1 MCAMEIA
8 EILKPIEEPLMEVE
22 ERICRDLSSE
32 SKEMGEL
39 ILHVSKFKG
48 KRLRPALLL
57 LSGGCLGKLTLQHT
71 DLATVVEL
79 VHVATLIHDDVIDDA
94 TTRRHAPSVNSKWDR
109 EISILFG
116 DYIFSRAFTTLA
128 SLDSHLAST
137 MMSQTVSVMCEG
149 ELVQLLRRYDV
160 ELSEEEYIDIIE
172 RKTAS
177 LCASSC
183 RLGSIFAG
191 ANRSISEALG
201 NFGLR
206 VGTAFQIVDDCLDI
220 VGSESRMGKSLY
232 TDSKSGK
239 LTLPLIRLVN
249 ILPENKREST
259 CKLIFQSAL
268 TNNKGAIVELL
279 SEHKALEYAL
289 EAAKQTIEKG
299 KEALSLIP
307 DSAYKTALMGL
318 ADYVVSREE

>member
-1 MCAMEIA
+1 MELA
-8 EILKPIEEPLMEVE
+8 EILKPIEEPLMEVD

-39 ILHVSKFKG
+39 IFHISRFKG

-57 LSGGCLGKLTLQHT
+57 LSGKCLGKLTQQHV
-71 DLATVVEL
+71 DLAAVVEL
-79 VHVATLIHDDVIDDA
+79 VHIATLIHDDVIDDA
-94 TTRRHAPSVNSKWDR
+94 AMRRHAPSVNSKWGR

-116 DYIFSRAFTTLA
+116 DYIFARAFTTLS

-137 MMSQTVSVMCEG
+137 MMSQTVNVMCEG
-149 ELVQLLRRYDV
+149 ELVQLLRRYDK
-160 ELSEEEYIDIIE
+160 ELSEEDYIDIIE

-201 NFGLR
+201 NFGLS

-220 VGSESRMGKSLY
+220 IGSESRMGKSLY
-232 TDSKSGK
+232 SDSKNGK
-239 LTLPLIRLVN
+239 LTLPLIRLVSM
-249 ILPENKREST
+249 LPENRREST
-259 CKLIFQSAL
+259 CELIFQSNLACDS
-268 TNNKGAIVELL
+268 GGVVELL
-279 SEHKALEYAL
+279 SEHEAVEYSLETAR
-289 EAAKQTIEKG
+289 QTIRKG
-299 KEALSLIP
+299 KDAISLIP
-307 DSAYKTALMGL
+307 DSECKTALMGL
-318 ADYVVSREE
+318 ADYVVRRKE

>member
-1 MCAMEIA
+1 MKISE
-8 EILKPIEEPLMEVE
+8 LFKPIKEPLMEVE
-22 ERICRDLSSE
+22 ERVCRDLSSE

-39 ILHVSKFKG
+39 ILHVSRFKG

-57 LSGGCLGKLTLQHT
+57 LSGRCLGKLTLQHI

-79 VHVATLIHDDVIDDA
+79 IHIATLIHDDVIDDA
-94 TTRRHAPSVNSKWDR
+94 TMRRHAPSVNSKWDR

-116 DYIFSRAFTTLA
+116 DYIFSRAFTTLTA
-128 SLDSHLAST
+128 LDSHLAST
-137 MMSQTVSVMCEG
+137 MMSQTVGVMCEG

-177 LCASSC
+177 LCASCC

-201 NFGLR
+201 NFGLS

-220 VGSESRMGKSLY
+220 VGSEDRMGKSLHS
-232 TDSKSGK
+232 DSENGK

-249 ILPENKREST
+249 MLPENRREST
-259 CKLIFQSAL
+259 YELIFQNNH
-268 TNNKGAIVELL
+268 TNNRGAVVELL
-279 SEHKALEYAL
+279 SKHDAVDCALETAR
-289 EAAKQTIEKG
+289 EIIEKG
-299 KEALSLIP
+299 KEAISIIP
-307 DSAYKTALMGL
+307 DSEYKSALMGL
-318 ADYVVSREE
+318 ADYVVSRKE